1 MAAVTSITPRL
12 RWEARRAARR
22 LGAPAAIGCAALAG
36 ARAML
41 WHAQALKQHLPAM
54 QARLAAATRAAA
66 QPVAAPPTAADGL
79 AAFYRHLPD
88 YAAIPEQLQTLVR
101 IADQHHVPLAK
112 AEYKPQAE
120 PRAGFMRYQINLP
133 VKADYAAVQA
143 FMLEALQAL
152 PALTLDSVAFKRE
165 RSDSATV
172 EARIQFIL
180 LVRSQP

>member
-1 MAAVTSITPRL
+1 MAAVTSLAPRAK
-12 RWEARRAARR
+12 WEARRAARR
-22 LGAPAAIGCAALAG
+22 LGAPAAAGVTALAC
-36 ARAML
+36 ALSML
-41 WHAQALKQHLPAM
+41 WHTQVLTQQLPTLQAH
-54 QARLAAATRAAA
+54 LAAATRTAA

-79 AAFYRHLPD
+79 AAFYRHLPA
-88 YAAIPEQLQTLVR
+88 YAAIPEQLQTLVK

-143 FMLEALQAL
+143 FMLEALQAM

-165 RSDSATV
+165 RSDSTMV